1 MKKLLLTLM
10 LVVVS
15 SSAMAEWAEV
25 GWAEDGNATF
35 YADPATIRKSSN
47 KVKMWNMLDYK
58 IGTVIKLSYQSY
70 IYVRSLR
77 RQTEYDCKEEKQR
90 ILYVDLLSG
99 NMGSGETVFTAHK
112 EDDWVPIP
120 HGAANLIFWK
130 IACGK

>member
-1 MKKLLLTLM
+1 MHKAILMMLLAT
-10 LVVVS
+10 VS
-15 SSAMAEWAEV
+15 SSAMAGWVEV

-35 YADPATIRKSSN
+35 YADPTTIRKSSN

-58 IGTVIKLSYQSY
+58 IAAVFKLSYRSS

-90 ILYVDLLSG
+90 VLYVDLLSG
-99 NMGSGETVFTAHK
+99 NMGSGETVFTVHK
-112 EDDWVPIP
+112 EDDWIPIP

-130 IACGK
+130 FACRK